1 MKSIGTLLEMGLI
14 TVASSSYFDK
24 RGMKW
29 TGNNLYTILPT
40 QQAVDTFHQQQLD
53 QLELETARR
62 CVQKR
67 QERFARDRPHAASKP

>member
-14 TVASSSYFDK
+14 TVESSSYFDK

-53 QLELETARR
+53 QLKLEATRR
-62 CVQKR
+62 RVYQR
-67 QERFARDRPHAASKP
+67 QEYFARDRPHAASKL